1 MYRIRYTFL
10 GCVEVFG
17 WWTAGRADPST
28 RPFSN
33 GLRRRKTVETLKG
46 NHRLH
51 ASSPSSLFTELEA
64 PPTEFLNSFSASYP
78 NLESCPQLR
87 AAACGRLLL
96 CLLACVIRKVHKE
109 GISTVFEPFFQ
120 GIFVIRGIFFRTKFQ
135 FSFATTTSFAN
146 PSLLGTLHDRHLS
159 PPSTNLHQQLALQSL
174 HNALQ
179 APSHSLLVRS
189 DTPFQQY

>member
-78 NLESCPQLR
+78 NLESYDSYPS
-87 AAACGRLLL
+87 CGRRPAAG
-96 CLLACVIRKVHKE
+96 CCSACWPVSSERF
-109 GISTVFEPFFQ
+109 TRRVFQPYLNRFSREFSSSVEFFSEQ
-120 GIFVIRGIFFRTKFQ
+120 SSSFLSQPPLHSRTPLFWAH
-135 FSFATTTSFAN
+135 FTTDT
-146 PSLLGTLHDRHLS
+146 S
-159 PPSTNLHQQLALQSL
+159 PPSTNLHQQLALQ
-174 HNALQ
+174 
-179 APSHSLLVRS
+179 
-189 DTPFQQY
+189 